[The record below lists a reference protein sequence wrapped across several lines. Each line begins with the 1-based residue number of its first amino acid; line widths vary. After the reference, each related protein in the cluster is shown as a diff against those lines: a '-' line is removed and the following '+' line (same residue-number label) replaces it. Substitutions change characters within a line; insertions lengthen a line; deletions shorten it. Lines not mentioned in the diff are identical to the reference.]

1 MTTANDPLLLLH
13 KAMEDSFT
21 EEDLQAMCFE
31 LGEDPENIGGD
42 TKVLRCWKMIYYFRQ
57 RERLPDL
64 MGRIEANRPNLMQEL
79 AAIRAALQQMSP
91 AQMDGATLAAAAAA
105 EEKVAA
111 PNSPPATPATL
122 PTAPSTTAPQAP
134 ATPLRDI
141 VRKYAKALAA
151 EGVYLLGAIPKDLLE
166 NALASYAGAAK
177 VNGESALVL
186 MDVSVVSNGGAGMLL
201 TDKAIYYKPSLTNE
215 RHQVNLADVYSVTSK
230 KDIFGKL
237 VLVNGNIEFATTSL
251 SDEQL
256 GILAQ
261 MLAECAGVK
270 E

>member
-13 KAMEDSFT
+13 KAMADSFT
-21 EEDLQAMCFE
+21 EEDLQTICFE

-64 MGRIEANRPNLMQEL
+64 MGRIEADRPNLAQEL
-79 AAIRAALQQMSP
+79 AVVRAALQQMPP
-91 AQMDGATLAAAAAA
+91 AQTDGATLAAAAAG
-105 EEKVAA
+105 EKVSA
-111 PNSPPATPATL
+111 PNSP
-122 PTAPSTTAPQAP
+122 P

-166 NALASYAGAAK
+166 NAQASYADAAK

-186 MDVSVVSNGGAGMLL
+186 MDVSVVSNGGTGMLL
-201 TDKAIYYKPSLTNE
+201 TDKAIYYKPSLANE
-215 RHQVNLADVYSVTSK
+215 RRQVKLADVYSVTSK

-256 GILAQ
+256 DAMAQ